1 MRRLLPGLLAVLPIP
16 ALAHTGGAHAT
27 GFLAG
32 LAHPPGGADHLAA
45 MIAVGLWAGLLGGRA
60 ALALPA
66 AFLAAMAL
74 GFGLGA
80 AGTALPM
87 VEAGIAASVI
97 VLGTAVALA
106 ARPPRAVRAPL
117 ALSLGLAALFG
128 LLHGHAHGTEMADGA
143 TPLAYAAGFLLA
155 TAALHGAGLA
165 LARLPA
171 PRRLARPAGAA
182 MAVLGVVLLL
192 QG

>member
-1 MRRLLPGLLAVLPIP
+1 MRRLLPGLLAVLPLP

-32 LAHPPGGADHLAA
+32 LAHPPGGADHVAA
-45 MIAVGLWAGLLGGRA
+45 MVAIGLWAGLLGGRT

-97 VLGTAVALA
+97 ILGAAVALA

-117 ALSLGLAALFG
+117 AASLGLAALFG
-128 LLHGHAHGTEMADGA
+128 LLHGHAHGTEMTAG
-143 TPLAYAAGFLLA
+143 TPLATAAGFLLA

-171 PRRLARPAGAA
+171 PARLARPAGAA
-182 MAVLGVVLLL
+182 MAAFGLVLLL
-192 QG
+192 GG